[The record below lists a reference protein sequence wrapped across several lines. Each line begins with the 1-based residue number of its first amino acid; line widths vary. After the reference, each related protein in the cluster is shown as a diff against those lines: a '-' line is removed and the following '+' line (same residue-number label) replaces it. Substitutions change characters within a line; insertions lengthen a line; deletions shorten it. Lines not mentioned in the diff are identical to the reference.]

1 MGLLRLLL
9 RVALV
14 LVALTA
20 VGRGTGT
27 NYLQP
32 IFTSMGSQR
41 YATPPPADP
50 RLAATGDVRV
60 VAVDNPQVLPA
71 GGDVQAA
78 LDDVL
83 AIKPAIDA
91 PASATVAVSL
101 SAGAAS
107 VHTPPPSPHMPHHR
121 YHFCVWPRERN
132 SH

>member
-1 MGLLRLLL
+1 MGLLRLLH
-9 RVALV
+9 RVTLV

-60 VAVDNPQVLPA
+60 VAVDNPQVLAA
-71 GGDVQAA
+71 GGDAQAA

-107 VHTPPPSPHMPHHR
+107 IYTRHHR
-121 YHFCVWPRERN
+121 HHTCCMRSHRHQFSVWPR
-132 SH
+132 